1 MPRARELAELAT
13 SYDSGGSLGFRNRI
27 INGDCRIDQ
36 RNNGASVT
44 ISTGGSAIYSL
55 DRWVGVNATDG
66 TFTIQRS
73 TVAPAGFT
81 NSLLATVT
89 STDAS
94 IGSTQAI
101 NIRQNIEGFN
111 VADLG
116 WGTANAQPIT
126 IGFWVR
132 SSVTGQY
139 GVSVNNSAYNRS
151 YPSSFTINSANTYE
165 YKTVTISGDTSG
177 TWLTDNGIGLVLQ
190 ISLSVGS
197 SLIGTANTWSSSFFY
212 GVSGQVNWIG
222 NSGATFYI
230 TGVQLEAGSVATP
243 FERRDYGRELAM
255 AQRYYTTISSGDRQ
269 MYRNH
274 GFDLSTVRD
283 VKTFS
288 LPVSMRAT
296 PTLVVS
302 ATAVDID
309 NGTAV
314 SGASLVCFV
323 PVSGALRIISSYC
336 SYTSQPAGG
345 VIHNAGFS
353 ATVSAEL

>member
-1 MPRARELAELAT
+1 LSELAT
-13 SYDSGGSLGFRNRI
+13 AYDSGSPFGFRNRI

-36 RNNGASVT
+36 RNAGAAVT

-165 YKTVTISGDTSG
+165 YKTVTIPGDTSG

-243 FERRDYGRELAM
+243 FERRDYGRELM
-255 AQRYYTTISSGDRQ
+255 MCQRYYQVQASGSYVFAGRSSSTTAVLYSVPLQVAMRASPTLSSAAIIAYGPTSANLSSGGASTVITFGTNSLVIQRTGYTGITDDRC
-269 MYRNH
+269 YN
-274 GFDLSTVRD
+274 GYLSTD
-283 VKTFS
+283 P
-288 LPVSMRAT
+288 L
-296 PTLVVS
+296 TL
-302 ATAVDID
+302 
-309 NGTAV
+309 
-314 SGASLVCFV
+314 
-323 PVSGALRIISSYC
+323 SS
-336 SYTSQPAGG
+336 
-345 VIHNAGFS
+345 
-353 ATVSAEL
+353 EL

>member
-1 MPRARELAELAT
+1 MPLTQVNIGLIDVPQ
-13 SYDSGGSLGFRNRI
+13 SYGFRNRI
-27 INGDCRIDQ
+27 INGAMVIDQ
-36 RNNGASVT
+36 RNAGAAVT

-165 YKTVTISGDTSG
+165 YKTVTIPGDTSG

-197 SLIGTANTWSSSFFY
+197 SLIGTANTWFSSFFY

-230 TGVQLEAGSVATP
+230 TGVQLEAGNTATP
-243 FERRDYGRELAM
+243 FERVEFGESLRRC
-255 AQRYYTTISSGDRQ
+255 QRYAEAIGINSIQAIVGAFTTTAYVPAYYSYKVTKRVIPSV
-269 MYRNH
+269 
-274 GFDLSTVRD
+274 T
-283 VKTFS
+283 
-288 LPVSMRAT
+288 T
-296 PTLVVS
+296 PTW
-302 ATAVDID
+302 
-309 NGTAV
+309 
-314 SGASLVCFV
+314 
-323 PVSGALRIISSYC
+323 
-336 SYTSQPAGG
+336 
-345 VIHNAGFS
+345 
-353 ATVSAEL
+353 ATVNTGTPAVQSNTTDVLVYQAIASAAGNAVFSNSQIIIASAEL